1 MKARTIGYILLI
13 ISLIMIVSGGVSSF
27 LIGLKADKDLTYR
40 MMDDVSTEFE
50 SFSTFTTLF
59 EEERD
64 NLYVNVLSNASYDTM
79 YANDANI
86 KMQLSNYEGL
96 VDELGR
102 KVVVLDKLCDDV
114 YYPDGQVNNKCGNYK
129 SIYEQVVNYFIGDI
143 NVYNTNV
150 DKYNQYQLGTGST
163 LAINKY
169 ETTKDYIDYNN
180 DKKFDGKEE

>member
-1 MKARTIGYILLI
+1 MKYKTIGNVLLVV
-13 ISLIMIVSGGVSSF
+13 SLVLFVAGGVSTF

-64 NLYVNVLSNASYDTM
+64 KLYVNVLSNASYDSM
-79 YANDANI
+79 YANDATI
-86 KMQLSNYEGL
+86 KIQLSTYEGL
-96 VDELGR
+96 VDELSR
-102 KVVVLDKLCDDV
+102 KVVVLDRLCDDV

-143 NVYNTNV
+143 NAYNKNV
-150 DKYNQYQLGTGST
+150 DEYNQYQLSVGST

-169 ETTKDYIDYNN
+169 ETIKTYIDYNN
-180 DKKFDGKEE
+180 DKQFDGKEE